1 MYARVQKIKRP
12 NGHVDEYVQILES
25 YREGGKV
32 HQKLIANLGN
42 KQVLKNQLGSLLKIL
57 KPSLLRGSE
66 SVEPEVSAPYGV
78 VFLVHHLFSDLG
90 LFDLFDELSRS
101 AGFADRVALLVAN
114 RLCSPCSEHAL
125 AGWLESSYVVDRR
138 GERFL
143 PVWKSRGRVKVD
155 LVWLNQFYRT
165 LDILIAHK
173 ERIEKEMYLRLRDLF
188 HLKVE
193 VVFYDLTSTYFEG
206 EGPSE
211 IARYGYSRDGRP
223 RNRQVLVGV
232 VMANGF
238 PIAHQVL
245 EGNLRDDKTV
255 EGVIEDLGKRFEV
268 GRIIFVGDR
277 GMVTQE
283 SVGFVQGQGHG
294 YLVGLVRRRREQ
306 IIRYIE
312 SAQGPGRECAVGITV
327 GERASLPKTW
337 VWEVKGE
344 GEGVRVFVVHS
355 QEREAYERAMRE
367 RSMGR
372 VREELEA
379 LKEQVAKGKLKSREK
394 IGFHVAKILSRNH
407 GHRYFDWRISKQG
420 GFEYFEHPV
429 RLEREKKIEGK
440 YLIQTEEKELDAV
453 EAVKQYKELS
463 EVERGFRS
471 LKDVLEMRPIYH
483 QKESRVRAHIFVA
496 ALSFL
501 LERVLEKKLKAA
513 GVSLSAREALQ
524 ALNTVSVVEFD
535 VGVQKKTGVT
545 PGSQRAR
552 QVLGVVGVSRAAL
565 PKPGQSVRRAGVVT
579 H

>member
-12 NGHVDEYVQILES
+12 NGHVNEYVQILES

-32 HQKLIANLGN
+32 RQRLIANLGN
-42 KQVLKNQLGSLLKIL
+42 KEVLKNQLGSLLKIL
-57 KPSLLRGSE
+57 KPSLLRGAQ
-66 SVEPEVSAPYGV
+66 SVEPEVSARYGV
-78 VFLVHHLFSDLG
+78 VFLVHHLFSELG
-90 LFDLFDELSRS
+90 LFELLDKLSRS

-114 RLCSPCSEHAL
+114 RLSSPSSEHGL

-138 GERFL
+138 GDRFL
-143 PVWKSRGRVKVD
+143 PLWKSQGRVKVD

-165 LDILIAHK
+165 LDILIEHK
-173 ERIEKEMYLRLRDLF
+173 GQLEKEMYFRLRDLF

-193 VVFYDLTSTYFEG
+193 VVFYDLTSSYFEG
-206 EGPSE
+206 EGPSGV
-211 IARYGYSRDGRP
+211 ARYGYSRDGRP
-223 RNRQVLVGV
+223 RNRQVLVGL

-238 PIAHQVL
+238 PIAHQVF
-245 EGNLRDDKTV
+245 EGHLKDHQTV
-255 EGVIEDLGKRFEV
+255 EGVIKDLGKRFEV
-268 GRIIFVGDR
+268 GRVIFVGDR

-283 SVGFVQGQGHG
+283 TLSGVKDQGHG
-294 YLVGLVRRRREQ
+294 YLVGLARRRREE

-312 SAQGPGRECAVGITV
+312 GASGPGRECAVGITAQ
-327 GERASLPKTW
+327 EKARIAKTW

-344 GEGVRVFVVHS
+344 QEGVRVFVVHS
-355 QEREAYERAMRE
+355 EEREGYERAMRE
-367 RSMGR
+367 RSMER
-372 VREELEA
+372 VRKQLEA
-379 LKEQVAKGKLKSREK
+379 LKEHVAQGKLKNREK
-394 IGFHVAKILSRNH
+394 IGFHVAKVLSRH
-407 GHRYFDWRISKQG
+407 QGHRYFDWRISKQG

-429 RLEREKKIEGK
+429 YLEREKKIEGK
-440 YLIQTEEKELDAV
+440 YLIQTEERKLDAV

-501 LERVLEKKLKAA
+501 LERVLEKKLKSA
-513 GVSLSAREALQ
+513 GLTLSVTEALEG
-524 ALNTVSVVEFD
+524 LNTVSVVEFN
-535 VGVQKKTGVT
+535 VGVQNKTGVT

-552 QVLGVVGVSRAAL
+552 QVLGALGVSRAAL
-565 PKPGQSVRRAGVVT
+565 PKQGRSVKRADVVT

>member
-12 NGHVDEYVQILES
+12 NGHVNEYVQILES

-32 HQKLIANLGN
+32 RQRLIANLGN
-42 KQVLKNQLGSLLKIL
+42 KEVLKNQLGSLLKIL
-57 KPSLLRGSE
+57 KPSLLRGAQ

-78 VFLVHHLFSDLG
+78 VFLVHHLFSELG
-90 LFDLFDELSRS
+90 LFELFDKLSRS

-114 RLCSPCSEHAL
+114 RLCSPSSEHAL

-143 PVWKSRGRVKVD
+143 PVWKSQGRVKVD

-165 LDILIAHK
+165 LDILIEHK
-173 ERIEKEMYLRLRDLF
+173 EQLEKEMYFRLRDLF

-193 VVFYDLTSTYFEG
+193 VVFYDLTSSYFEG
-206 EGPSE
+206 EGPSG

-223 RNRQVLVGV
+223 RNRQVLVGL

-238 PIAHQVL
+238 PIAHQVF
-245 EGNLRDDKTV
+245 EGHLKDHKTV
-255 EGVIEDLGKRFEV
+255 EGVIKDLGKRFEV
-268 GRIIFVGDR
+268 GRVIFVGDR

-283 SVGFVQGQGHG
+283 TLSVVKDQGHG
-294 YLVGLVRRRREQ
+294 YLVGLARRRREE

-312 SAQGPGRECAVGITV
+312 GASGPGRECAVGITAQ
-327 GERASLPKTW
+327 EKARIPKTW

-344 GEGVRVFVVHS
+344 QEGVRVFVVHS
-355 QEREAYERAMRE
+355 EEREGYERAMRE
-367 RSMGR
+367 RSMER
-372 VREELEA
+372 VRKQLEA
-379 LKEQVAKGKLKSREK
+379 LKEHVAQGKLKNREK
-394 IGFHVAKILSRNH
+394 IGFHVAKVLSRH
-407 GHRYFDWRISKQG
+407 QGHRYFDWRISKQG

-429 RLEREKKIEGK
+429 YLEREKKIEGK
-440 YLIQTEEKELDAV
+440 YLIQTEERQLDAV

-496 ALSFL
+496 AISFL
-501 LERVLEKKLKAA
+501 LERVLEKKLKSA
-513 GVSLSAREALQ
+513 GLNVSAREALE
-524 ALNTVSVVEFD
+524 ALNTVSVVEFN
-535 VGVQKKTGVT
+535 VGVQSKTGVT

-552 QVLGVVGVSRAAL
+552 QVLGALGVGRAAL
-565 PKPGQSVRRAGVVT
+565 PKPGRSVKRADVVT

>member
-1 MYARVQKIKRP
+1 MYARVQKIKRL
-12 NGHVDEYVQILES
+12 NGQVDEYVQILES

-42 KQVLKNQLGSLLKIL
+42 KEVLKNQLGSLLKIL
-57 KPSLLRGSE
+57 KPSLLRGSQ
-66 SVEPEVSAPYGV
+66 SVEPQVSACYGV
-78 VFLVHHLFSDLG
+78 VFLVHHFFSELG
-90 LFDLFDELSRS
+90 LFELFDRLSRS

-114 RLCSPCSEHAL
+114 RLMAPSSEHGL
-125 AGWLESSYVVDRR
+125 ASWLESSYVVDRR

-165 LDILIAHK
+165 LDILIGHK
-173 ERIEKEMYLRLRDLF
+173 ERIEKEMYFRLRDLF

-206 EGPSE
+206 EGPGA

-223 RNRQVLVGV
+223 RNRQVLVGL

-238 PIAHQVL
+238 PIAHQVF
-245 EGNLRDDKTV
+245 EGHLKDHKTV

-277 GMVTQE
+277 GMVTQQTL
-283 SVGFVQGQGHG
+283 SVVKEQGHG
-294 YLVGLVRRRREQ
+294 YLVGLVRRRREE

-312 SAQGPGRECAVGITV
+312 GASGPGRECAVGITAQQK
-327 GERASLPKTW
+327 ASSPKSW

-344 GEGVRVFVVHS
+344 REGVRVFVVHS
-355 QEREAYERAMRE
+355 EEREGYERAMRE
-367 RSMGR
+367 RSMERGR
-372 VREELEA
+372 KELEA

-394 IGFHVAKILSRNH
+394 IGFHVAKVLSRNQ

-429 RLEREKKIEGK
+429 YLEREKKIEGK
-440 YLIQTEEKELDAV
+440 YLIQTEEKELDAA

-471 LKDVLEMRPIYH
+471 LKDVIEMRPIYH

-501 LERVLEKKLKAA
+501 LERVLEKKLKST
-513 GVSLSAREALQ
+513 GLNVSVREALE
-524 ALNTVSVVEFD
+524 ALNTVSVVEFA
-535 VGVQKKTGVT
+535 VGVQKKIGIT

-552 QVLGVVGVSRAAL
+552 QVLGVLGVGRAAL
-565 PKPGQSVRRAGVVT
+565 PKPGRSVKPASVVA

>member
-12 NGHVDEYVQILES
+12 NGQVDEYVQILES

-32 HQKLIANLGN
+32 RQKVIANLGN
-42 KQVLKNQLGSLLKIL
+42 KKILKNQLSSLLKIL
-57 KPSLLRGSE
+57 KPSLLDSQ
-66 SVEPEVSAPYGV
+66 SIEPQVSASYGV
-78 VFLVHHLFSDLG
+78 VFLVHHFFSELG
-90 LFDLFDELSRS
+90 LFELFDRLSRS

-114 RLCSPCSEHAL
+114 RFSAPSSEHAL
-125 AGWLESSYVVDRR
+125 ARWLESSYVVDRR

-143 PVWKSRGRVKVD
+143 PVWKSQGRVKVD

-165 LDILIAHK
+165 LDILIEHK
-173 ERIEKEMYLRLRDLF
+173 ERIEKEMYFRLRDLF

-206 EGPSE
+206 KGPGA

-223 RNRQVLVGV
+223 KNRQVLVGL

-238 PIAHQVL
+238 PIAHQVF
-245 EGNLRDDKTV
+245 EGHLKDHKTV

-283 SVGFVQGQGHG
+283 TLSAVQEQGHG
-294 YLVGLVRRRREQ
+294 YLVGLVRRRREE

-312 SAQGPGRECAVGITV
+312 GASGLGRECAVGITAQEKA
-327 GERASLPKTW
+327 GSPKSW

-344 GEGVRVFVVHS
+344 REGVRVFVVHS
-355 QEREAYERAMRE
+355 EEREGYERAMRE
-367 RSMGR
+367 RSMER
-372 VREELEA
+372 ARKELEA
-379 LKEQVAKGKLKSREK
+379 LKEYVAKGKLKSREK
-394 IGFHVAKILSRNH
+394 IGFHVAKVLSRH
-407 GHRYFDWRISKQG
+407 QGHRYFDWRISKQG

-429 RLEREKKIEGK
+429 HLEREKKIEGK
-440 YLIQTEEKELDAV
+440 YLIQTEEKDLDAV

-471 LKDVLEMRPIYH
+471 LKDVIEMRPVYH

-501 LERVLEKKLKAA
+501 LERVLEKKLKSA
-513 GVSLSAREALQ
+513 GLNLSAGEALE

-535 VGVQKKTGVT
+535 IGVQKKIGVT

-552 QVLGVVGVSRAAL
+552 QVLGVLGVSRAAL
-565 PKPGQSVRRAGVVT
+565 PKPGRNVKPASVVA

>member
-12 NGHVDEYVQILES
+12 NGQVDEYVQILES
-25 YREGGKV
+25 YREGKKV
-32 HQKLIANLGN
+32 HQKVIANLGN

-57 KPSLLRGSE
+57 NPSLLRSSQ
-66 SVEPEVSAPYGV
+66 SVEPQVSAPYGV
-78 VFLVHHLFSDLG
+78 VFLVHHLFS
-90 LFDLFDELSRS
+90 ELNLWEVLDGVSRS

-114 RLCSPCSEHAL
+114 RLSAPSSEHAL
-125 AGWLESSYVVDRR
+125 AGWLESTYGVDRR

-143 PVWKSRGRVKVD
+143 PVWKRRGRVKVD

-165 LDILIAHK
+165 LDILIEHK

-193 VVFYDLTSTYFEG
+193 VVFYDLTSSYFEG
-206 EGPSE
+206 EGPLA
-211 IARYGYSRDGRP
+211 IARYGYSRDGKP
-223 RNRQVLVGV
+223 RNRQVLVGL

-238 PIAHQVL
+238 PIAHHVF
-245 EGNLRDDKTV
+245 EGNLKDHQTV
-255 EGVIEDLGKRFEV
+255 KGVIEDLGGRFEV

-277 GMVTQE
+277 GMVSQDVL
-283 SVGFVQGQGHG
+283 SFVRAQGQG
-294 YLVGLVRRRREQ
+294 YVVGLVRRRREE

-312 SAQGPGRECAVGITV
+312 GASGPRRQCALGIV
-327 GERASLPKTW
+327 AGEKAGSPKTW

-344 GEGVRVFVVHS
+344 KEGMRVFVVHS
-355 QEREAYERAMRE
+355 EEREAYERAMRE

-394 IGFHVAKILSRNH
+394 IGFHAAKILSRH
-407 GHRYFDWRISKQG
+407 QGHRYFDWRISKQG

-429 RLEREKKIEGK
+429 HFEREKKIEGK

-483 QKESRVRAHIFVA
+483 HKESRVKAHIFVA

-501 LERVLEKKLKAA
+501 LERVLERKLKAA
-513 GVSLSAREALQ
+513 RVDLSVREALR
-524 ALNTVSVVEFD
+524 ALNTLSVVEFD

-552 QVLGVVGVSRAAL
+552 QVLEVLGVSRAAL
-565 PKPGQSVRRAGVVT
+565 PKPGRSVNRAAVVA